1 MAADS
6 VRTLWTYE
14 VIVYGHFADGAES
27 SLPSASRET
36 RTECTVPGWPS
47 PRETLCHQIEH
58 HVFWDLPS
66 IR

>member
-14 VIVYGHFADGAES
+14 VIVYGHF
-27 SLPSASRET
+27 
-36 RTECTVPGWPS
+36 PGWPS

-58 HVFWDLPS
+58 HLFWVASSRVVYESDLDQ
-66 IR
+66 RYRRVVAE

>member
-6 VRTLWTYE
+6 VRTLWTHE
-14 VIVYGHFADGAES
+14 VIVYGHFAD
-27 SLPSASRET
+27 R
-36 RTECTVPGWPS
+36 PS